1 MRSELAARVVTSP
14 ETLHKASETANG
26 EAHGN
31 FRLRTWVSYSVKNPA
46 DANHRTARPP

>member
-14 ETLHKASETANG
+14 ENPSQGSETANG

-31 FRLRTWVSYSVKNPA
+31 FPLRTWVSYSVKDPA
-46 DANHRTARPP
+46 DANHRTAGPP